1 MGTGITVDL
10 QLSGLDT
17 LKPLLAFTDPKL
29 LAKAVKGGIKY
40 AAKAGATQAA
50 KSVASRYT
58 IKSARI
64 KQDIKGPFIYG
75 DTATL
80 IFSRRPPT
88 LNQFSLITGR
98 RGGPQPGLGQGMGW
112 GKPAPKGKPI
122 TARIFKGGQRQTY
135 RGAFM
140 VNGLPMRFIRAKN
153 KYEVLY
159 GPSIGSDIFG
169 SGRYASVIRSE
180 MTTRM
185 NEQFITGMQR
195 VLDSASRGYSR

>member
-1 MGTGITVDL
+1 MAGITVDL
-10 QLSGLDT
+10 QLSGFE
-17 LKPLLAFTDPKL
+17 KLANITDPKL

-80 IFSRRPPT
+80 VFSRRPPT
-88 LNQFSLITGR
+88 LNQFSLSPGK
-98 RGGPQPGLGQGMGW
+98 RGGTQPGLGYARGW
-112 GKPAPKGKPI
+112 GKPAPKGKPVS
-122 TARIFKGGQRQTY
+122 ARIFKDGPRQTY
-135 RGAFM
+135 RGVFM
-140 VNGLPMRFIRAKN
+140 VNGLPMRYIRAKN
-153 KYEVLY
+153 KFEVAY
-159 GPSIGSDIFG
+159 GPSVGGDIFG
-169 SGRYASVIRSE
+169 TGRYATVIRSE

-195 VLDSASRGYSR
+195 VLDSASRGYGKG

>member
-1 MGTGITVDL
+1 MAGITVDL
-10 QLSGLDT
+10 QLSGFEKLS
-17 LKPLLAFTDPKL
+17 AITDPKL
-29 LAKAVKGGIKY
+29 LDKAVKGGIKY

-80 IFSRRPPT
+80 VFSRRGPT
-88 LNQFSLITGR
+88 LNQFSLSPGR

-122 TARIFKGGQRQTY
+122 TAKIFKDGARQTY
-135 RGAFM
+135 RGVFM
-140 VNGLPMRFIRAKN
+140 VNGLPMRYIRARN
-153 KYEVLY
+153 KFEVAY
-159 GPSIGSDIFG
+159 GPSVGGDIFG
-169 SGRYASVIRSE
+169 TGRYATVIRSE

-195 VLDSASRGYSR
+195 VLDSASRGYGKG

>member
-1 MGTGITVDL
+1 MAGITVDL
-10 QLSGLDT
+10 QLSGFE
-17 LKPLLAFTDPKL
+17 KLANITDPKL

-80 IFSRRPPT
+80 VFSRRGPT
-88 LNQFSLITGR
+88 LNQFSLSPGK
-98 RGGPQPGLGQGMGW
+98 RGGTQPGLGRGMGW
-112 GKPAPKGKPI
+112 GKPSPKGKPI
-122 TARIFKGGQRQTY
+122 TAKIFKDGQRQTY

-140 VNGLPMRFIRAKN
+140 VNGLPMRYNRATG
-153 KYEVLY
+153 KYQVIY
-159 GPSIGSDIFG
+159 GPSVGSDIFG
-169 SGRYASVIRSE
+169 TGRYATTIKAE

-195 VLDSASRGYSR
+195 VLDSASRGYGI

>member
-1 MGTGITVDL
+1 MAGITVDL
-10 QLSGLDT
+10 QLSGLET

-64 KQDIKGPFIYG
+64 KQDIKGPYIRN
-75 DTATL
+75 DEATL
-80 IFSRRPPT
+80 YFSRRPPT
-88 LNQFSLITGR
+88 LNQFSLTAGK
-98 RGGPQPGLGQGMGW
+98 RGGPQPGLGRGMGW
-112 GKPAPKGKPI
+112 GKPAAKGKPI
-122 TARIFKGGQRQTY
+122 AARIFKEGQRQTY

-140 VNGLPMRFIRAKN
+140 VKGIPMRYIRATG
-153 KYEVLY
+153 KYQVLY

-169 SGRYASVIRSE
+169 SGRYAPTIRAE
-180 MTTRM
+180 LATRM
-185 NEQFITGMQR
+185 NEQFITGLQR